1 MAGQMLLLADLPAIE
16 SFQPLG
22 SRLLRSAQRQRVRP
36 RPEEQSSPEACEAM
50 SRILLIDDDEDFRR
64 VIIKFLGPQ
73 GFELLVAPDGKAGL
87 SLAAETPPDLIVCD
101 LSMPVMDGYEVL
113 AALRR
118 DPGLADIP
126 LIFLTGQSEP
136 SQVRQGMNLGADDYL
151 TKPVNLA
158 DLLGAIKVRL
168 SRRQSQRQR
177 QEKQLERAM
186 QLFGGTGPEL
196 DGEAVDSGLKP
207 VSPER
212 LKTALV
218 PVRQRPAAKPAAA
231 AALNSG
237 LSVSFL
243 VKTLTEKRLV
253 KVEEIE
259 RIVAYSE
266 YSWVYWLGNKKG
278 ALLRKSLKQ
287 WLLELPGEQFI
298 RVHRQA
304 IVNLNCME
312 RIEKLPNGRM
322 QIHLRDTAEP
332 ILVSLRLAPVLNRRL
347 NGPRA

>member
-1 MAGQMLLLADLPAIE
+1 
-16 SFQPLG
+16 
-22 SRLLRSAQRQRVRP
+22 
-36 RPEEQSSPEACEAM
+36 M
-50 SRILLIDDDEDFRR
+50 SRILLIEDDEDFRR

-177 QEKQLERAM
+177 QVGACQRAHPPVLQSSER
-186 QLFGGTGPEL
+186 
-196 DGEAVDSGLKP
+196 
-207 VSPER
+207 
-212 LKTALV
+212 
-218 PVRQRPAAKPAAA
+218 
-231 AALNSG
+231 
-237 LSVSFL
+237 
-243 VKTLTEKRLV
+243 
-253 KVEEIE
+253 
-259 RIVAYSE
+259 
-266 YSWVYWLGNKKG
+266 
-278 ALLRKSLKQ
+278 
-287 WLLELPGEQFI
+287 
-298 RVHRQA
+298 
-304 IVNLNCME
+304 
-312 RIEKLPNGRM
+312 
-322 QIHLRDTAEP
+322 
-332 ILVSLRLAPVLNRRL
+332 SLRLLAACSRSRRSSL
-347 NGPRA
+347 